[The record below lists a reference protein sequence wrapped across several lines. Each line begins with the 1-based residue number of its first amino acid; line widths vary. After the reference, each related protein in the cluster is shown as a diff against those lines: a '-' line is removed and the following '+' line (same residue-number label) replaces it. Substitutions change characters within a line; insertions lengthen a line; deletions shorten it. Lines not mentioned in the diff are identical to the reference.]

1 MTKQNW
7 KEQNRQERIKLN
19 TFNNPAWSV
28 ELVRAERAQ
37 AEERGRAVNTEGW
50 NILNLIHEDPVY
62 LAGVARIRQAAAIMG
77 NIERDFDKKERENNL
92 LPELAEEAAV

>member
-37 AEERGRAVNTEGW
+37 AEERGRLTNMESW
-50 NILNLIHEDPVY
+50 RILDSIHADPIY
-62 LAGVARIRQAAAIMG
+62 IAGVSRIRQASEIMG
-77 NIERDFDKKERENNL
+77 NIEKEFDAKERANNL
-92 LPELAEEAAV
+92 MPELEAATV